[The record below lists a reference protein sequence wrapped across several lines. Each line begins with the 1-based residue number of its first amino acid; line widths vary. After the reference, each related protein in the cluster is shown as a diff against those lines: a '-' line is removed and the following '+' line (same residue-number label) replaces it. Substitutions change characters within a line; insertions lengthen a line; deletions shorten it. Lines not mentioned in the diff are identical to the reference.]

1 MSAGATAE
9 KLGRYFQVSLFL
21 LVAAGF
27 ATLASTGH
35 LDAFSLLFVSGAL
48 LLRGCAL
55 KRRWHVMLPERWAS
69 WLGLLYVGIYA
80 ADYLLISR
88 EFIPATVHL
97 VLFAMV
103 VKMFSVH
110 RDRDYLYLALLAL
123 LQVLAAS
130 VLTVDTL
137 FLVAVSVF
145 VLLAVNTFISF
156 EIRRSSGLA
165 HLRAR
170 EVTGTAR
177 SLPRAL
183 ALASIALVP
192 AILVAGIGIF
202 FLLPRVS
209 AGYLSALAPRTEIT
223 SGFSNEVNLG
233 RIGQIQQLSTV
244 VMHVQVDGSAGVP
257 DDMKWGGLSLG
268 LFDGKRWYNPA
279 PELLVLR
286 PFSGQY
292 NLRRAAGVNDY
303 SFFNPRA
310 VRELRYRVVMEP
322 VGSNVFFLADK
333 PALLYGNYSEISAD
347 RGGAFYDTDRQHPIN
362 TYQAVSFVELP
373 SGRQLRSAG
382 EAYPPGIQLLY
393 LQLPKH
399 LDPRVRALAEQI
411 AGRANNPYDKSAA
424 IEQHLRTNYAYTLQ
438 LPSTPSRDP
447 LALFLFERRQG
458 HCEYFASAMAVMLRT
473 LGIPARLVNGFR
485 GGELNPL
492 TGSYIVRA
500 RDAHSWV
507 EAYFPQYGWIAF
519 DPTPPGPGQAAGAMN
534 RLMLYVDAA
543 REFWR
548 EWVINY
554 DFSHQ
559 RNAGV
564 AAVRGVQGLTERTGL
579 WAHRKYGAVLART
592 RRLHRQVQAAPTQWG
607 VGILLS
613 IASLLL
619 VLNRR
624 ALGSSLTRRRLT
636 RTPRSAA
643 TLWYERLLRHMA
655 RQGWQKKPEQT
666 PQEFVATIESP
677 SVRRAAE
684 RFVASYERARF
695 ADSSEDAQQLPGLF
709 EEARKY

>member
-156 EIRRSSGLA
+156 EMRRSSGLA

-244 VMHVQVDGSAGVP
+244 VMHVQVDGSAGLP
-257 DDMKWGGLSLG
+257 DDMKWRGLSLG
-268 LFDGKRWYNPA
+268 LFDGRRWYNPV
-279 PELLVLR
+279 PELQILR

-292 NLRRAAGVNDY
+292 NLRRAGVNDY
-303 SFFNPRA
+303 SFINPRA
-310 VRELRYRVVMEP
+310 ARELRYRVVMEP

-373 SGRQLRSAG
+373 SGRLLRSAG

-613 IASLLL
+613 IASLVL